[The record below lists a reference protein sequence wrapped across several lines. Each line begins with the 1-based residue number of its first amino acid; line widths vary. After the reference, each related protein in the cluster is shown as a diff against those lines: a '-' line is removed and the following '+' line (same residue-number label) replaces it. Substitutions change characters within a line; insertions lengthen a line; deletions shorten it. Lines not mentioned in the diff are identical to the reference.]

1 MSSRDESSDETEETT
16 DPDTTPDGEMEGD
29 ENETDSAAGETDAG
43 EGEFEEALELLRQGR
58 TDEIPEEVRAELLA
72 QLDAG
77 SDTDGGDE
85 SGDGAEEMEGGVD
98 SSLKERLATVEEE
111 IAGLREQLDGDG
123 GGGPDDERVAALEA
137 EVDNLRSQIESVGD
151 GFDGATELLERVDE
165 HAETL
170 EALQSAFEEHQ
181 SAFESH
187 REQAEREREQI
198 RKYALQDFALE
209 VIRVKDSIE
218 NTVEFVD
225 LDGEAQEQL
234 ELVLDQFEQ
243 ALERSNVK
251 RIDTDGTFD
260 LDRHKIMG
268 ETHSEEHEPDEI
280 VRTEKE
286 GYRLHD
292 RIIRRAKVVIAA
304 AD

>member
-1 MSSRDESSDETEETT
+1 MTSRDGYSDETEETN
-16 DPDTTPDGEMEGD
+16 DPDTTPDEEREG
-29 ENETDSAAGETDAG
+29 NETDSTAGGPSDAG
-43 EGEFEEALELLRQGR
+43 EGELEEALELLRQGR
-58 TDEIPEEVRAELLA
+58 ADEITEEGRAELLA

-77 SDTDGGDE
+77 GDTDGGDE
-85 SGDGAEEMEGGVD
+85 SDGGAEEIEGDAD
-98 SSLKERLATVEEE
+98 SSLEARLATVEEE
-111 IAGLREQLDGDG
+111 LAELREQLDGDG

-243 ALERSNVK
+243 ALERSNVE